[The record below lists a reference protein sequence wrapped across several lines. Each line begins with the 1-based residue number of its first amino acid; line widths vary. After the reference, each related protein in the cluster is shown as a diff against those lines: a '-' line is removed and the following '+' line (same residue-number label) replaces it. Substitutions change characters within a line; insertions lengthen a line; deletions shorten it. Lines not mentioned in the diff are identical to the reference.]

1 MKKILNYLSAAAAAA
16 LTVMLMAVTVFA
28 QDYEFDVSD
37 AKQSNGSWGQ
47 SFVHYTALSGEEYAA
62 NFNPTWMTSDSE
74 VIVEYTYEGNPS
86 ASPVELIWQTW
97 ADGPN
102 GLNPDAKGTWNKIA
116 PYEYTDNTAKF
127 SYSDIVAAFGT
138 DNFDTVYAIDVG
150 DSGVKLTVT
159 AMTITNCNIESA
171 SEETEAETE
180 AETEEETE
188 AETEAETEEET
199 EAETEEE
206 TEAETEEETEAETE
220 AETEKVTE
228 AETEKKTE
236 KVTEAKETT
245 AKPSAAEIAAN
256 APGDDSILPIILII
270 VAVVVVA
277 VIAVVIIVRMIKNNK
292 GKYY

>member
-16 LTVMLMAVTVFA
+16 LTVMLAAVTVFA

-47 SFVHYTALSGEEYAA
+47 SFVHYTALGGEEYSA
-62 NFNPTWMTSDSE
+62 NFDPTWMTSDSE
-74 VIVEYTYEGNPS
+74 VIVEYTYEGNS
-86 ASPVELIWQTW
+86 SSSPVELIWQTW
-97 ADGPN
+97 EDGPN
-102 GLNPDAKGTWNKIA
+102 GLNPDAKGTWNKIS
-116 PYEYTDNTAKF
+116 PYEYTDNMAKF

-171 SEETEAETE
+171 AEVTE
-180 AETEEETE
+180 AETEEVTE
-188 AETEAETEEET
+188 AETETETEEVTEAETEEETEEET
-199 EAETEEE
+199 EAETEEV
-206 TEAETEEETEAETE
+206 TEAETEKKTEEVTEKKTE

-228 AETEKKTE
+228 A
-236 KVTEAKETT
+236 ETT

-277 VIAVVIIVRMIKNNK
+277 VIAVVIIVRMINNNK